1 MKSILKGFGWLIFFV
16 GLIIRL
22 NGGPEWVLAI
32 GILILLICLIAFAN
46 GVWRMSAKAWWNS
59 RRWMAYGEKPDW
71 LKRKDR

>member
-1 MKSILKGFGWLIFFV
+1 MKPILKGLGWLIFFV

-32 GILILLICLIAFAN
+32 GILILLICLIGTARE
-46 GVWRMSAKAWWNS
+46 VCDMTSKAWLNS

-71 LKRKDR
+71 ARKKK